1 MYCCFRDCTLV
12 ARLSSQSVKT
22 TITLNLTE
30 SIIWTFH
37 IFCSDTLKS
46 RKCLKVCQNLDFRVI
61 KKSGSMLI
69 WSWYNFWWIFD
80 ERIKIKKFC
89 RIFAK
94 FLFQSLSY
102 DVIGRQV
109 EACFINITV
118 DLHYNERIRTSEL
131 FNFKG
136 PAKIP
141 PSPALWRHNLLLNDD
156 IISNESYLMSH

>member
-1 MYCCFRDCTLV
+1 MNITDLNQEIKNILEF
-12 ARLSSQSVKT
+12 LS
-22 TITLNLTE
+22 
-30 SIIWTFH
+30 
-37 IFCSDTLKS
+37 
-46 RKCLKVCQNLDFRVI
+46 
-61 KKSGSMLI
+61 
-69 WSWYNFWWIFD
+69 
-80 ERIKIKKFC
+80 
-89 RIFAK
+89 K

-141 PSPALWRHNLLLNDD
+141 PSPAL
-156 IISNESYLMSH
+156 